1 MRPQIQSP
9 PKKKKKKNFKCQ
21 WFMPVILAAQVAEI
35 GGSWFEASSGTQF
48 VRPYL
53 KNIQPKTKLMEWLKW

>member
-1 MRPQIQSP
+1 
-9 PKKKKKKNFKCQ
+9 
-21 WFMPVILAAQVAEI
+21 MPVILAAQVAEI